1 MKRFTGSSRWVSG
14 VGLVGVGVLAVTL
27 GIGVTSALA
36 SDSKTSAT
44 QAVAQPSAERAGA
57 ADTGT
62 KATVAGAAARH
73 TAQAITSVA
82 AKSVAVAEKKAPS
95 AKTKAPLTRTK
106 ASETGTKAP
115 AAGKKAPAAGKKAPA
130 AKAKAPAGKATT
142 AKPAKS
148 LSPVQRLEKLARDVA
163 RPSGGVV
170 TVTYRDENVPAVGVL
185 VETAEG
191 RFFELTVGFSDDAD
205 GVQTAR
211 QSCRNDNR
219 DPGSGRVC
227 TTLRSTPDL
236 GVWSRDYS
244 TQQGRQALELVAT
257 ARDDM
262 SLSVKFTNYVETPDG
277 SKEVGPSWKDAG
289 ITVSGLRKAVVR
301 SGLTVVQS

>member
-27 GIGVTSALA
+27 GLGATSALA
-36 SDSKTSAT
+36 SDAKASAS
-44 QAVAQPSAERAGA
+44 QALAQPSAERAVA

-62 KATVAGAAARH
+62 QATLARLAARH
-73 TAQAITSVA
+73 A
-82 AKSVAVAEKKAPS
+82 A
-95 AKTKAPLTRTK
+95 R
-106 ASETGTKAP
+106 
-115 AAGKKAPAAGKKAPA
+115 
-130 AKAKAPAGKATT
+130 ATT

-185 VETAEG
+185 VETADG

-219 DPGSGRVC
+219 DPESGRVC

-244 TQQGRQALELVAT
+244 NQQGRQSLELVAT

-262 SLSVKFTNYVETPDG
+262 SLSVEFTNYVETPDG

-301 SGLTVVQS
+301 SGLTVQS